1 MASNKLGL
9 HQSGE
14 HWKDGQKG
22 EDAKEHQHP
31 NAHALLIL
39 LILFV
44 FLDAIRIF
52 TDTFLGFWRNVDA
65 TNTAVFV

>member
-1 MASNKLGL
+1 MASNKLDL
-9 HQSGE
+9 HQPGE

-22 EDAKEHQHP
+22 EDAEEYQHP

-39 LILFV
+39 LILLV

-52 TDTFLGFWRNVDA
+52 TDTFFGFWRNVNTA
-65 TNTAVFV
+65 NTAVFM